1 MSNITKIPA
10 PRVPLLNEDTGL
22 ISREWF
28 RFFNNLYVITGG
40 ETQGIAQIVNGG
52 TGADNA
58 AQARA
63 NLGAGSGDGTVVSV
77 GGAGNV
83 NGITLTGTVTTSGN
97 LILGGALS
105 SIDLNTQTTGDLD
118 LGTRTNG
125 TLDLNTR
132 TTGSLDI
139 DTRTTGNLP
148 IDTRTSGN
156 LDLATRATGILPVA
170 NGGTGL
176 SVRPTVATKT
186 ADFTLA
192 DSEGWIINNK
202 SGSTCT
208 VTLPAAS
215 SWSGR
220 AVTFK
225 NLQLQTLVSASSN
238 VVPLIGGAAGTAI
251 LPSLVG
257 AWATLVSD
265 GTNWV
270 IMAS

>member
-1 MSNITKIPA
+1 MPNPQNITKIPSA
-10 PRVPLLNEDTGL
+10 RVALIDPNTGL

-28 RFFNNLYVITGG
+28 RFLNNIYVVSGG
-40 ETQGIAQIVNGG
+40 STLGVAQIENGG

-63 NLGAGSGDGTVVSV
+63 NLGAGSGDGTVIRVEGTGSVS
-77 GGAGNV
+77 
-83 NGITLTGTVTTSGN
+83 GITLTGVVTTSGN
-97 LILGGALS
+97 LTLGGALS
-105 SIDLNTQTTGDLD
+105 DIDINTQTIGDLNIS
-118 LGTRTNG
+118 TRTAG
-125 TLDLNTR
+125 D
-132 TTGSLDI
+132 
-139 DTRTTGNLP
+139 LP

-156 LDLATRATGILPVA
+156 LDLATRVTGVLPVA

-176 SVRPTVATKT
+176 SARPSVVTKT

-192 DSEGWIINNK
+192 NTEGWVINNK

-215 SWSGR
+215 SWAGR

-225 NLQLQTLVSASSN
+225 NLQLQTLVSASSD

-251 LPSLVG
+251 LPGLVG

-270 IMAS
+270 VMAS

>member
-1 MSNITKIPA
+1 MPDTTPNITKIPSA
-10 PRVPLLNEDTGL
+10 RVALLDTQTGL

-28 RFFNNLYVITGG
+28 RFFNNIYVVSGG
-40 ETQGIAQIVNGG
+40 ATLGIAQIANGG

-58 AQARA
+58 AQARI
-63 NLGAGSGDGTVVSV
+63 NLGAGTGNGSV
-77 GGAGNV
+77 TSVTGIGNV
-83 NGITLTGTVTTSGN
+83 NGITLTGNVTTAGD
-97 LILGGALS
+97 LALGGVLLNV
-105 SIDLNTQTTGDLD
+105 DLPSQTVGKLDASVRLTGV
-118 LGTRTNG
+118 
-125 TLDLNTR
+125 
-132 TTGSLDI
+132 
-139 DTRTTGNLP
+139 
-148 IDTRTSGN
+148 
-156 LDLATRATGILPVA
+156 LPVA
-170 NGGTGL
+170 NGGTGMAAT
-176 SVRPTVATKT
+176 TVVTKV

-192 DSEGWIINNK
+192 DNEGWIINNK

-215 SWSGR
+215 SWGGR

-251 LPSLVG
+251 LPGLVG

-270 IMAS
+270 VMAA

>member
-1 MSNITKIPA
+1 MPNPQNITKIPSA
-10 PRVPLLNEDTGL
+10 RVALIDPGTGL

-28 RFFNNLYVITGG
+28 RFLNNIYVVSGG
-40 ETQGIAQIVNGG
+40 STLGVAQIANGG

-63 NLGAGSGDGTVVSV
+63 NLGAGTGSGSVSQ
-77 GGAGNV
+77 V
-83 NGITLTGTVTTSGN
+83 NGIGSVNGIQLTGVVTTSGN
-97 LILGGALS
+97 ISLGGFLS
-105 SIDLNTQTTGDLD
+105 DVDLTTQITGV
-118 LGTRTNG
+118 
-125 TLDLNTR
+125 
-132 TTGSLDI
+132 
-139 DTRTTGNLP
+139 
-148 IDTRTSGN
+148 
-156 LDLATRATGILPVA
+156 LPVA
-170 NGGTGL
+170 NGGTG
-176 SVRPTVATKT
+176 SAVRPTVVTKV

-192 DSEGWIINNK
+192 DTEGWVINNK

-215 SWSGR
+215 AWPGR

-251 LPSLVG
+251 LPGLVG

-265 GTNWV
+265 STNWV

>member
-1 MSNITKIPA
+1 MPNTTPNITKIPSA
-10 PRVPLLNEDTGL
+10 RVALVEENTGL

-28 RFFNNLYVITGG
+28 RFFNNIYTISGG
-40 ETQGIAQIVNGG
+40 ATLGVTQIANGG

-58 AQARA
+58 AQARI
-63 NLGAGSGDGTVVSV
+63 NLGAGTGNGSV
-77 GGAGNV
+77 TSVTGAGSV
-83 NGITLTGTVTTSGN
+83 NGLTLTGNVTTSGA
-97 LILGGALS
+97 LTLGGALTGV
-105 SIDLNTQTTGDLD
+105 DLTTQITGV
-118 LGTRTNG
+118 
-125 TLDLNTR
+125 
-132 TTGSLDI
+132 
-139 DTRTTGNLP
+139 
-148 IDTRTSGN
+148 
-156 LDLATRATGILPVA
+156 LPVV

-176 SVRPTVATKT
+176 SARPSVATKT
-186 ADFTLA
+186 ADFALA

-215 SWSGR
+215 LAPGR

-238 VVPLIGGAAGTAI
+238 VVPLLGGAAGTAI
-251 LPSLVG
+251 LPGLVG

-270 IMAS
+270 VMAS

>member
-1 MSNITKIPA
+1 MPEATQNITKIPA
-10 PRVPLLNEDTGL
+10 PRVELVDQRTGL

-28 RFFNNLYVITGG
+28 RFFNNIYVITGG
-40 ETQGIAQIVNGG
+40 NTQGITQIQNGG
-52 TGADNA
+52 TGASTA

-63 NLGAGSGDGTVVSV
+63 NLGAGTVSRVIGTGYASGLSLVGDVTGTGTISLQGEVIVNSGDLVGT
-77 GGAGNV
+77 
-83 NGITLTGTVTTSGN
+83 
-97 LILGGALS
+97 
-105 SIDLNTQTTGDLD
+105 IDINTQ
-118 LGTRTNG
+118 
-125 TLDLNTR
+125 
-132 TTGSLDI
+132 
-139 DTRTTGNLP
+139 TTGNLP

-156 LDLATRATGILPVA
+156 LDVATRATGVLPVA

-176 SVRPTVATKT
+176 AVRPTVVTKV

-192 DSEGWIINNK
+192 DTEGWVINNK

-215 SWSGR
+215 AWSGR

-251 LPSLVG
+251 LPGLVG

>member
-1 MSNITKIPA
+1 MPNTTPNVTKIPSA
-10 PRVPLLNEDTGL
+10 RVALIEENTNL

-28 RFFNNLYVITGG
+28 RFFNNVYTISGG
-40 ETQGIAQIVNGG
+40 ATQGVAQIVNGG

-58 AQARA
+58 AQARI
-63 NLGAGSGDGTVVSV
+63 NLGAGTGSVTQV
-77 GGAGNV
+77 GGIGSV

-97 LILGGALS
+97 LKLGGALS
-105 SIDLNTQTTGDLD
+105 DIDLSTQTTG
-118 LGTRTNG
+118 
-125 TLDLNTR
+125 
-132 TTGSLDI
+132 SLPI

-156 LDLATRATGILPVA
+156 LDLATRVTGVLPVA

-176 SVRPTVATKT
+176 AVRPTVVTKT

-192 DSEGWIINNK
+192 DNEGWVINNK

-208 VTLPAAS
+208 VTLPSATLWA
-215 SWSGR
+215 GR

-225 NLQLQTLVSASSN
+225 NLQTQTVVSASSN

-251 LPSLVG
+251 LPLIVG
-257 AWATLVSD
+257 SWATLVSD

>member
-1 MSNITKIPA
+1 MPNTTPNITKIPSA
-10 PRVPLLNEDTGL
+10 RVALLDAQTGL

-28 RFFNNLYVITGG
+28 RFLNNIYTISGG
-40 ETQGIAQIVNGG
+40 ATQGIAQVANGG

-58 AQARA
+58 VQARA
-63 NLGAGSGDGTVVSV
+63 NLGVGTGDGTVTSV
-77 GGAGNV
+77 AGVGSV
-83 NGITLTGTVTTSGN
+83 NGITLTGTVTVSGD
-97 LILGGALS
+97 LTLGGALS
-105 SIDLNTQTTGDLD
+105 NVDLATQ
-118 LGTRTNG
+118 
-125 TLDLNTR
+125 
-132 TTGSLDI
+132 
-139 DTRTTGNLP
+139 TTGNLP
-148 IDTRTSGN
+148 IDTRTTGN
-156 LDLATRATGILPVA
+156 LDVATRVTGALPTA
-170 NGGTGL
+170 NGGTGMA
-176 SVRPTVATKT
+176 VTTVATKV

-202 SGSTCT
+202 SGSTCV

-215 SWSGR
+215 SWGGR

-251 LPSLVG
+251 LPGLVG
-257 AWATLVSD
+257 AWATVVSD